1 MPKYSR
7 YVIAAVA
14 TIALHAVSLEA
25 QRKKAPALD
34 ADIETIYTLSDG
46 RQFSTHGHYYR
57 SQDGHLRED
66 SPLGAIITDIK
77 SGTITMLN
85 FETKEAHVIR
95 MPATPKVSRPKNLAS
110 AASAAS
116 APSAVPFGEATVEGR
131 QVTKAL
137 AKGARGETHESWT
150 DKDLG
155 LVVFSK
161 IESPG
166 LTMAKSL
173 RNVSRREPHPSMFTV
188 PKGYTIT
195 DAPVPAQSAGSIPIA
210 PTPFVPR

>member
-25 QRKKAPALD
+25 QKKKAPALD
-34 ADIETIYTLSDG
+34 ADIDTTYTLSDG

-85 FETKEAHVIR
+85 FETREAHVI
-95 MPATPKVSRPKNLAS
+95 KVAAKARASRPKDLPA
-110 AASAAS
+110 
-116 APSAVPFGEATVEGR
+116 AVPFEEATVEGR
-131 QVTKAL
+131 HVTKAR
-137 AKGARGETHESWT
+137 AKGARGESHESWT

-166 LTMAKSL
+166 FTMAKSL
-173 RNVSRREPHPSMFTV
+173 RNVARREPHPSMFKV
-188 PKGYTIT
+188 PNGYTIT

-210 PTPFVPR
+210 PAPFVPR

>member
-1 MPKYSR
+1 MSTHSR
-7 YVIAAVA
+7 FVIAAVA
-14 TIALHAVSLEA
+14 TLALHAVSLEA

-34 ADIETIYTLSDG
+34 ADIETTYTLSDG

-57 SQDGHLRED
+57 SQDGQLRED
-66 SPLGAIITDIK
+66 SPLGAIITDLK

-95 MPATPKVSRPKNLAS
+95 VAAKSRASRPKNV
-110 AASAAS
+110 
-116 APSAVPFGEATVEGR
+116 PSAVPFQEATVEGR
-131 QVTKAL
+131 HVTKAL

-173 RNVSRREPHPSMFTV
+173 RNVSRREPHPSVFKV

-195 DAPVPAQSAGSIPIA
+195 DAPVPAPSAGPVPMA
-210 PTPFVPR
+210 PAPSWPR

>member
-25 QRKKAPALD
+25 QKKKAPALD
-34 ADIETIYTLSDG
+34 ADIDTTYTLSDG

-85 FETKEAHVIR
+85 FETREAHVSG
-95 MPATPKVSRPKNLAS
+95 AGDDSRPKPGTAR
-110 AASAAS
+110 
-116 APSAVPFGEATVEGR
+116 PRRAVRGSDSQPPGD
-131 QVTKAL
+131 KAL
-137 AKGARGETHESWT
+137 AKRPGETHESWT
-150 DKDLG
+150 DRTSGCRVLNR
-155 LVVFSK
+155 V
-161 IESPG
+161 
-166 LTMAKSL
+166 
-173 RNVSRREPHPSMFTV
+173 
-188 PKGYTIT
+188 
-195 DAPVPAQSAGSIPIA
+195 AGSHNG
-210 PTPFVPR
+210 

>member
-1 MPKYSR
+1 MSTHSR
-7 YVIAAVA
+7 FVIAAVA
-14 TIALHAVSLEA
+14 TLALHAVSLEA

-34 ADIETIYTLSDG
+34 ADIETTYTLSDG

-57 SQDGHLRED
+57 SQDGQLRED

-95 MPATPKVSRPKNLAS
+95 VGAKSRASRPKNV
-110 AASAAS
+110 
-116 APSAVPFGEATVEGR
+116 PSAVPFQETTVEGR
-131 QVTKAL
+131 HVTKAL

-155 LVVFSK
+155 LLVFSK

-173 RNVSRREPHPSMFTV
+173 RNVSRREPHPSMFKV

-195 DAPVPAQSAGSIPIA
+195 DAPVPAPSAGPVPMA
-210 PTPFVPR
+210 PAPFGPR

>member
-1 MPKYSR
+1 MLKSSR

-14 TIALHAVSLEA
+14 AIAVHAVSVDA
-25 QRKKAPALD
+25 QGKKVPALD
-34 ADIETIYTLSDG
+34 ADIETTYTLSDG

-57 SQDGHLRED
+57 SQDGQLRED
-66 SPLGAIITDIK
+66 SPLGAIITNIK

-85 FETKEAHVIR
+85 FEAKEAHVIR
-95 MPATPKVSRPKNLAS
+95 VAAKRQASRPKNLAS
-110 AASAAS
+110 A
-116 APSAVPFGEATVEGR
+116 VPFEEATVEGR
-131 QVTKAL
+131 HVMKAL

-166 LTMAKSL
+166 LTMAKTL
-173 RNVSRREPHPSMFTV
+173 RNVSRRDPHPSMFKV

-195 DAPVPAQSAGSIPIA
+195 DEPVPAPSAGSVPIA
-210 PTPFVPR
+210 PAPFGPR

>member
-34 ADIETIYTLSDG
+34 ADIETTYTLSDG

-57 SQDGHLRED
+57 SQDGQLRED

-85 FETKEAHVIR
+85 FETKEAHVVR
-95 MPATPKVSRPKNLAS
+95 VAAQPRASRAKNL
-110 AASAAS
+110 
-116 APSAVPFGEATVEGR
+116 PSAVPFEETTVEGR
-131 QVTKAL
+131 HVTKAL

-166 LTMAKSL
+166 LTMAKAL
-173 RNVSRREPHPSMFTV
+173 RNVSRREPHPSVFKV

-195 DAPVPAQSAGSIPIA
+195 DAPVPAPSVGSVPIA
-210 PTPFVPR
+210 PAPFGPR